1 MKKITNYPRPQFV
14 RENWINLNGE
24 WNFIFDDENIGEKQK
39 YYNKFPES
47 IKIQVPF
54 TYETKMSGINDE
66 TIHKNIWYQKNINLQ
81 KNYKSNT
88 ILHFE
93 GSDFITKIWI
103 NGNYVGMN
111 VGGYHRFSFDITNYL
126 VEGNNNF
133 TIKIEDSLSKSQPRG
148 KQRYKKESWK
158 CWYIQTT
165 GIWKTIW
172 LENVS
177 KNHIV
182 SSKITPD
189 FDNKNINIELLTNI
203 DNNKFEIETE
213 ISFDNEIINSTKIPI
228 EDNIFN
234 YTIDICNKNKNHEI
248 KYWQPEHPYLY
259 DITYKLYCNGNI
271 IDEVYSYFGIRKIS
285 IDKNKIL
292 LNNKE
297 LYLKMILDQGYWA
310 DSHLTPPNEEA
321 IIKDIELVKKYGF
334 NGIRKHQKIEDERFL
349 YYCDIYGILVWN
361 EMANFYEFT
370 DKSIEYF
377 MDEWIKVVKQNY
389 NHPSIITWVPI
400 NESWGV
406 PNIST
411 SIKEQNFANSL
422 YYLTKSIDKTRLVIA
437 NDGWEHTLT
446 DIVTIHD
453 YVQDGELLYEKYNDE
468 ELSIINN
475 RLEHNGNHK
484 LFSENYK
491 YNGQPIIMSEYG
503 GIASNSDEGWGY
515 GTQVKDEN
523 EFIKR
528 YKELTDAIKNTNY
541 ITGYC
546 YTQLSDVQQ
555 EINGLVDENRN
566 EKFSNDVINK
576 IKKINE
582 KVI

>member
-81 KNYKSNT
+81 KNYKLNT

-203 DNNKFEIETE
+203 GNNKFEIETE

-491 YNGQPIIMSEYG
+491 YN
-503 GIASNSDEGWGY
+503 DH
-515 GTQVKDEN
+515 
-523 EFIKR
+523 
-528 YKELTDAIKNTNY
+528 
-541 ITGYC
+541 
-546 YTQLSDVQQ
+546 
-555 EINGLVDENRN
+555 
-566 EKFSNDVINK
+566 
-576 IKKINE
+576 
-582 KVI
+582 

>member
-39 YYNKFPES
+39 YYNKIPES
-47 IKIQVPF
+47 RKIQVPF

-81 KNYKSNT
+81 KNYKLNT

-203 DNNKFEIETE
+203 DNNKF
-213 ISFDNEIINSTKIPI
+213 
-228 EDNIFN
+228 
-234 YTIDICNKNKNHEI
+234 
-248 KYWQPEHPYLY
+248 
-259 DITYKLYCNGNI
+259 
-271 IDEVYSYFGIRKIS
+271 
-285 IDKNKIL
+285 
-292 LNNKE
+292 
-297 LYLKMILDQGYWA
+297 
-310 DSHLTPPNEEA
+310 
-321 IIKDIELVKKYGF
+321 
-334 NGIRKHQKIEDERFL
+334 
-349 YYCDIYGILVWN
+349 
-361 EMANFYEFT
+361 
-370 DKSIEYF
+370 
-377 MDEWIKVVKQNY
+377 
-389 NHPSIITWVPI
+389 
-400 NESWGV
+400 
-406 PNIST
+406 
-411 SIKEQNFANSL
+411 
-422 YYLTKSIDKTRLVIA
+422 
-437 NDGWEHTLT
+437 
-446 DIVTIHD
+446 
-453 YVQDGELLYEKYNDE
+453 
-468 ELSIINN
+468 
-475 RLEHNGNHK
+475 
-484 LFSENYK
+484 
-491 YNGQPIIMSEYG
+491 
-503 GIASNSDEGWGY
+503 
-515 GTQVKDEN
+515 
-523 EFIKR
+523 
-528 YKELTDAIKNTNY
+528 
-541 ITGYC
+541 
-546 YTQLSDVQQ
+546 
-555 EINGLVDENRN
+555 
-566 EKFSNDVINK
+566 
-576 IKKINE
+576 
-582 KVI
+582 